1 MATEGWHAFCKS
13 KSPMKFA
20 SRIPR
25 WSRACVALLLSTL
38 LAMNLDWSALYAGLQ
53 TLHWPL
59 IAVAMLLYPAAMLLN
74 AAKWSAAL
82 RIHDLSFRFGYLL
95 RTGCIGFFLNNL
107 LPSAIGGDVY
117 RVYRSSV
124 LGATFQAVSAVVLE
138 RLVGLAVL
146 LLNGLVGAVL
156 LFDSNSLARA
166 YLTWSLSVLVVTA
179 VLAALI
185 VVGHKTLA
193 PKIASY
199 RRLQPVI
206 GNFRRIARRHP
217 AWGRLIFFSVAFQLV
232 AALVTLVAFR
242 AVGADVTVS
251 AALLITVAA
260 GLAAVL
266 PISISGIGVV
276 EGSIVG
282 AGVALG
288 VHYDSA
294 FLAALVLRGLSLV
307 TSLGCGIVY
316 VFEGGRRS
324 LQTAV

>member
-1 MATEGWHAFCKS
+1 MSFI
-13 KSPMKFA
+13 

-25 WSRACVALLLSTL
+25 WSRAGVALLL
-38 LAMNLDWSALYAGLQ
+38 LAVLALNLEWSALYAGFQRLD
-53 TLHWPL
+53 WPL
-59 IAVAMLLYPAAMLLN
+59 VAVAAALYPIAMLLN

-82 RIHDLSFRFGYLL
+82 RLHDLSFRFGYLL
-95 RTGCIGFFLNNL
+95 RTGCIGFFVNNF

-117 RVYRSSV
+117 RIYRSSME
-124 LGATFQAVSAVVLE
+124 GATSQAVSAVVVE

-146 LLNGLVGAVL
+146 LLNGLVGAAL
-156 LFDSNSLARA
+156 LFDSSSLARV
-166 YLTWSLSVLVVTA
+166 YLTWCLAGLGV
-179 VLAALI
+179 AALFAALLA
-185 VVGHKTLA
+185 VCHKTLA
-193 PKIASY
+193 SRVASA
-199 RRLQPVI
+199 RRLQPVVA
-206 GNFRRIARRHP
+206 NFQRIARRHA
-217 AWGRLIFFSVAFQLV
+217 AWVPLILFSVAFQLASAV
-232 AALVTLVAFR
+232 ATLVAFL

-288 VHYDSA
+288 VDYDSA
-294 FLAALVLRGLSLV
+294 FLAALLLRGLSLA

-324 LQTAV
+324 LQIA